1 MKTSRRKPSAAPRL
15 MLLRQDQPTSHSARS
30 IGALMGGTPL
40 DVGDAPRRSLRK
52 RPLRLSGPRLAHLPL
67 PRLTLPRPVRGRAG
81 RRKGWN
87 RQLLGRAALALAVLV
102 AVSGASVGVAV
113 AVDNATVAASSVVLG
128 GEVLGSVS
136 DPALM
141 EQALAAYKAEL
152 EAQYGLEVVLEQ
164 EVSYDP
170 VRIQEEYLCTPEQ
183 LQKQLQRYVKVKVMA
198 QVIYVNDRPA
208 VGLTCAEDC
217 QAALEQVRAL
227 YQTDKRQRDGIE
239 FVENVQVAP
248 AAISPS
254 QVVSV
259 EEAVTALTLGQGVS
273 DHWYKVQPGDTLLQ
287 LALDNGIRL
296 DDIRKANPDI
306 LDVDM
311 IDVGQDI
318 NLVAPKSYL
327 NVRYVETVTRT
338 EAIDFET
345 EVREDNTLLT
355 TQRKVAQE
363 GKKGERQI
371 TARVS
376 YVNGREV
383 AREVVSETVTQE
395 PVKEIVLKGTKKVS
409 NTSNAPAQ
417 TGQTTG
423 GYKYPLP
430 LTSGSYRISSRF
442 GARSLGYHKGVDLAA
457 PIGTP
462 IYASRAGTVTYSGS
476 ASGYGLV
483 IYLDHGGGVQT
494 RYGHCSKLLVKS
506 GARVQAGQLIALVG
520 NTGRSTGPHCHFEVR
535 INGTAVDPLKQ

>member
-208 VGLTCAEDC
+208 VGLTCA
-217 QAALEQVRAL
+217 
-227 YQTDKRQRDGIE
+227 
-239 FVENVQVAP
+239 
-248 AAISPS
+248 
-254 QVVSV
+254 
-259 EEAVTALTLGQGVS
+259 
-273 DHWYKVQPGDTLLQ
+273 
-287 LALDNGIRL
+287 
-296 DDIRKANPDI
+296 
-306 LDVDM
+306 
-311 IDVGQDI
+311 
-318 NLVAPKSYL
+318 
-327 NVRYVETVTRT
+327 
-338 EAIDFET
+338 
-345 EVREDNTLLT
+345 
-355 TQRKVAQE
+355 
-363 GKKGERQI
+363 
-371 TARVS
+371 
-376 YVNGREV
+376 
-383 AREVVSETVTQE
+383 
-395 PVKEIVLKGTKKVS
+395 
-409 NTSNAPAQ
+409 
-417 TGQTTG
+417 
-423 GYKYPLP
+423 
-430 LTSGSYRISSRF
+430 
-442 GARSLGYHKGVDLAA
+442 
-457 PIGTP
+457 
-462 IYASRAGTVTYSGS
+462 
-476 ASGYGLV
+476 
-483 IYLDHGGGVQT
+483 
-494 RYGHCSKLLVKS
+494 
-506 GARVQAGQLIALVG
+506 
-520 NTGRSTGPHCHFEVR
+520 
-535 INGTAVDPLKQ
+535 